1 MAAQFVVVQ
10 YSSEIPL
17 SLFTLSDSQW
27 SLHYRLR
34 NWQMKAASLAQ
45 DAWAAVKEECE
56 ETLEK
61 IKEGELIMVLMNSHL
76 ELVTT
81 NQLTINFRSRLNYAL
96 NTVDS
101 VLSQGKIQKG
111 KHLYILKIM
120 STLAYLKPFEAA
132 ESPPPTAMAA
142 QFVVVQY
149 SSEIPPSLFTLSDSL
164 HPYSSRH
171 RVVILD
177 ANMINH
183 RLVFLGNLVR
193 RNASMLQRIMGIK
206 SEIEVGVGPCG
217 ELRYPYPERHGWKYP
232 GIGEFQARV
241 PDSAGSYNSQ
251 PHETGFFRD
260 GGDYD
265 NYYGSFFLNWY
276 SCVLI
281 DHGDRVYES

>member
-1 MAAQFVVVQ
+1 
-10 YSSEIPL
+10 
-17 SLFTLSDSQW
+17 
-27 SLHYRLR
+27 
-34 NWQMKAASLAQ
+34 
-45 DAWAAVKEECE
+45 
-56 ETLEK
+56 
-61 IKEGELIMVLMNSHL
+61 
-76 ELVTT
+76 
-81 NQLTINFRSRLNYAL
+81 
-96 NTVDS
+96 
-101 VLSQGKIQKG
+101 
-111 KHLYILKIM
+111 M

-149 SSEIPPSLFTLSDSL
+149 SSEIPPSLFTLFDSL
-164 HPYSSRH
+164 HLYSSRP

-177 ANMINH
+177 ADMINH
-183 RLVFLGNLVR
+183 RLVFLENLVYFDYTR
-193 RNASMLQRIMGIK
+193 SFGVEFHEFFEEGIK
-206 SEIEVGVGPCG
+206 SEIEVGLGPCG

-232 GIGEFQARV
+232 GIGEFQCYDRYLMKNLTQAAKARGHSFWARV

-265 NYYGSFFLNWY
+265 SYYGSFFLNWY